1 MNFFKLITDNNIEI
15 EWNPAI
21 VFCRIKAQNVVDSI
35 NPHVGVKYKETGGDK
50 VKALELCIQR
60 VLEGKS

>member
-1 MNFFKLITDNNIEI
+1 MDFFKVITDNNIEV

-35 NPHVGVKYKETGGDK
+35 NPHVGVKYKETDGDK
-50 VKALELCIQR
+50 AKALELCIQR
-60 VLEGKS
+60 LLGSK

>member
-1 MNFFKLITDNNIEI
+1 MDFFKIITENSIEI

-35 NPHVGVKYKETGGDK
+35 NPHVGVVTLTTLPSFMVIKF
-50 VKALELCIQR
+50 
-60 VLEGKS
+60 